1 MNTQP
6 NRLIHEKS
14 PYLLQ
19 HAHNP
24 VDWRPWGEEAFEAAR
39 KADKPIFL
47 SIGYATCHWCHV
59 MERESFENEE
69 VAALLNEAFV
79 CIKVDREERPD
90 IDEIYM
96 TVCQMMTGQGGWP
109 LTIVMTPDKEPF
121 FAATYIPQE
130 TRFGRL
136 GMMEL
141 IPQISNAW
149 KNRRDEILSS
159 SDRIVEAL
167 SGRSDSSGVL
177 KENILNLAVQAAE
190 RSYDPEYG
198 GFGNAPKFPM
208 AHRLTF
214 LMRQSP
220 DDVKEMVLSTLKA
233 FRRGGVWDQVGFGI
247 HRYSTD
253 SEWLV
258 PHFEKMLYDQ
268 AMLALACIEAYE
280 AYGEESARQTAEEIF
295 NYVLRDM
302 TAPGGGFYSAED
314 ADSEGV
320 EGKFYVW
327 SLAELC
333 RVLDAD
339 ELALVVDRFNV
350 QPDGNFSDEVSGRKT
365 VENILHLTFLDPSR
379 PAAIPPEEG
388 NSLIPSAGG
397 VREAGGGFD
406 VVREKLFTV
415 REKRIHPLKDTKVLA
430 DWNGLMIAALAKAA
444 RVFDEPEYAV
454 AAQRAGD
461 FVLSE
466 MAEGDRLWHR
476 WREGHTAV
484 PGQLDDYAF
493 MTFGLLELYETTF
506 DFQALEEAVSLNA
519 VVLEKFQCL
528 KTGGFYLTADDAE
541 KLLIRPKSMYDGA
554 LPSGN
559 SVQMMNLL
567 KLARLTGRTDLEA
580 LAEGVVN
587 SFAQTINRAPDGF
600 SQALQAV
607 QFARG
612 ESVEI
617 VIAGNPDS
625 PDTKEMIRAV
635 RSVYL
640 PNKVVLL
647 KEPDD
652 PVILKLAPYTVD
664 QKQIDGKATVYICR
678 NFACEAPLT
687 DPEKVI
693 EMLSQ

>member
-24 VDWRPWGEEAFEAAR
+24 VDWRPWGQEAFEAAR

-109 LTIVMTPDKEPF
+109 LTIVMTPEKEPF
-121 FAATYIPQE
+121 FAATYIPRE
-130 TRFGRL
+130 SRFGRL

-141 IPQISNAW
+141 IPRLSNAW
-149 KNRRDEILSS
+149 KTRRDEITAS

-190 RSYDPEYG
+190 RSYDREHG
-198 GFGNAPKFPM
+198 GFSRAPKFPT

-220 DDVKEMVLSTLKA
+220 DDAKEMVLPTLKA
-233 FRRGGVWDQVGFGI
+233 LRRGGVWDQVGFGI

-253 SEWLV
+253 REWLV

-327 SLAELC
+327 SFEELQ

-350 QPDGNFSDEVSGRKT
+350 QPSGNFRDEASGLKT
-365 VENILHLTFLDPSR
+365 VENILHL
-379 PAAIPPEEG
+379 
-388 NSLIPSAGG
+388 AG
-397 VREAGGGFD
+397 D
-406 VVREKLFTV
+406 VDVSKTIRQKLFEA

-444 RVFDEPEYAV
+444 RVFDEPVYAV
-454 AAQRAGD
+454 AAQRAAD
-461 FVLSE
+461 FVLNE

-506 DFQALEEAVSLNA
+506 DFQALEKAVSLNE

-528 KTGGFYLTADDAE
+528 ENGGFYLTADDAE

-567 KLARLTGRTDLEA
+567 KLARLTGLTDLES

-612 ESVEI
+612 GSVEI
-617 VIAGNPDS
+617 VIVGNPDS

-635 RSVYL
+635 RSIYL

-652 PVILKLAPYTVD
+652 PAVMKLASYTKD

-687 DPEKVI
+687 DPVDVLNALK
-693 EMLSQ
+693 Q